1 MGAGV
6 GCCGKRKGDNC
17 CTCGEDYKTEPDIW
31 LEMQVDITDGP
42 EVREKVKRIAD
53 SLKLITAVSPRKV
66 SEKWISPLTCQGA
79 VAAMELSALTQ
90 ALSSSL
96 SFRTHLK
103 STLIESKSL
112 PQLLTN
118 LSCADKSL
126 RLASLH
132 FLCLLLSPQ
141 QSELTS
147 EFLKA
152 GGLQE
157 LSAFLGREKGDGV
170 LATTWRIALMIGQL
184 QETGT
189 KNPEL
194 ISLYQ
199 ILVYKLRHMKSD
211 EHIHSVA
218 KAISEAG
225 AVVLRQLR
233 EVGLAQGVQRLRERM
248 GRKQETPEELVAEVS
263 EVYILATQC

>member
-6 GCCGKRKGDNC
+6 GCCGMRKGDNC
-17 CTCGEDYKTEPDIW
+17 CNCEEDYKTEPDFW
-31 LEMQVDITDGP
+31 LELQVNTTDGP
-42 EVREKVKRIAD
+42 EVWEKVKRTAD
-53 SLKLITAVSPRKV
+53 SLKLVTAVSPRKV

-79 VAAMELSALTQ
+79 IAAMELSALTQ
-90 ALSSSL
+90 SLSSSL

-103 STLIESKSL
+103 STLIEYKSL

-118 LSCADKSL
+118 LSCSDKSL

-132 FLCLLLSPQ
+132 LLCLVLSPQ

-152 GGLQE
+152 GGMQE

-170 LATTWRIALMIGQL
+170 LASTWRIALTIGRL

-194 ISLYQ
+194 ISLFQ
-199 ILVYKLRHMKSD
+199 VLVYRLRHMKSE
-211 EHIHSVA
+211 EHIRTVV
-218 KAISEAG
+218 KAIGEAG
-225 AVVLRQLR
+225 DVVLLQLR
-233 EVGLAQGVQRLRERM
+233 EVGLAQGTQRLRERM
-248 GRKQETPEELVAEVS
+248 GRRQETPEELVAEVN
-263 EVYILATQC
+263 EVYILASQH